1 MRNKTQKNG
10 RNSCLQC
17 DKCDAASN
25 DIIATIDAAAIRHN
39 VDYLRSMS
47 KTDIMPV
54 LKANAY
60 GHGAIAVS
68 KILRAH
74 GVRMIG
80 TATLGEALMLRKS
93 GDKGRI
99 VAWLYDAN
107 GPELGEA
114 IRRNID
120 IGIVDQTHVPA
131 VCKLAAKHA
140 QRVRIHLFVDTGINR
155 AGIPYGESVP
165 AALELSKN
173 PRIHLVGLMS
183 HFIQSELP
191 NDATTHK
198 QLKLFRALR
207 DTLVRDHGVTFEHVH
222 IANSGGCLNYDV
234 SDFTLA
240 RPGLSVFG
248 MDPNGKYNR
257 NLRPAMT
264 VESRIIQIKPISKGE
279 SVGYDKKYT
288 AKKNMVICV
297 APVGYADIVPR
308 SSSGKLHVIINGT
321 RRKVLGNISMDQIV
335 IESAPSDAVGDAVLL
350 FGSPHN
356 GAMQTVYDVA
366 DASDTVTHEVVVR
379 TNASSRITMKYI
391 NL

>member
-131 VCKLAAKHA
+131 VCKLAANHA
-140 QRVRIHLFVDTGINR
+140 GRVRIHLFVDTGINR
-155 AGIPYGESVP
+155 AGIPYGESVR
-165 AALELSKN
+165 AALELSK
-173 PRIHLVGLMS
+173 
-183 HFIQSELP
+183 
-191 NDATTHK
+191 
-198 QLKLFRALR
+198 
-207 DTLVRDHGVTFEHVH
+207 
-222 IANSGGCLNYDV
+222 
-234 SDFTLA
+234 
-240 RPGLSVFG
+240 
-248 MDPNGKYNR
+248 
-257 NLRPAMT
+257 
-264 VESRIIQIKPISKGE
+264 
-279 SVGYDKKYT
+279 
-288 AKKNMVICV
+288 
-297 APVGYADIVPR
+297 AP
-308 SSSGKLHVIINGT
+308 
-321 RRKVLGNISMDQIV
+321 
-335 IESAPSDAVGDAVLL
+335 
-350 FGSPHN
+350 PH
-356 GAMQTVYDVA
+356 
-366 DASDTVTHEVVVR
+366 
-379 TNASSRITMKYI
+379 
-391 NL
+391 

>member
-10 RNSCLQC
+10 RNSCRQC

-131 VCKLAAKHA
+131 VCKLAANHA
-140 QRVRIHLFVDTGINR
+140 GRVRIHLFVDTGINR
-155 AGIPYGESVP
+155 AGIPYDESVR
-165 AALELSKN
+165 AALELSKT
-173 PRIHLVGLMS
+173 PRIDLVGLMS
-183 HFIQSELP
+183 HLIQSQIP
-191 NDATTHK
+191 NDATTHA
-198 QLKLFRALR
+198 QLKMFRALR

-356 GAMQTVYDVA
+356 GAIQTVYDVA
-366 DASDTVTHEVVVR
+366 DASNTIVHEVLVR
-379 TNASSRITMKYI
+379 ANASGRIAVKYI